1 MTKRSFRGKPQK
13 PKGPNLP
20 GGNMLAQVQKM
31 QEEMGRAQE
40 SLAHETFTVT
50 AGGGAIT
57 IVITGHQR
65 VQAIQIAPEL
75 LNPDDVEMVQDMLV
89 AGINNA
95 IETSQAKAA
104 ERLEGLTGGL
114 DLGGLLGGL

>member
-20 GGNMLAQVQKM
+20 GGNMMAQVQKM